1 MFGQAPRGGLTTVVY
16 PQQSTTVMGPSEKRR
31 NFLTLPV
38 FEFWKFPTHTKRVP
52 CVCQLTASPLRC
64 PSVFPSA
71 PDMWSKAAV
80 GKMGIYGCFRAIS
93 CCPAGNGSMF
103 PPIRAN
109 AAPGVRMPYAA
120 SAVPTG
126 LGPPVRQRKK
136 LCVAPER
143 SRSTGID
150 CTRRAKPPSPSP
162 SITRR

>member
-1 MFGQAPRGGLTTVVY
+1 MFRQAPRGSL
-16 PQQSTTVMGPSEKRR
+16 GPSLTHSNPQPSWGRQRKGGTSSRCRCSNFGNSQRIRR
-31 NFLTLPV
+31 GL
-38 FEFWKFPTHTKRVP
+38 P
-52 CVCQLTASPLRC
+52 CVCQLTTSLSPC
-64 PSVFPSA
+64 PSVSPLA
-71 PDMWSKAAV
+71 PDMSSKAAV
-80 GKMGIYGCFRAIS
+80 EKMGIYRCFRAIS

>member
-1 MFGQAPRGGLTTVVY
+1 MFGQAPRGSPGAVAY
-16 PQQSTTVMGPSEKRR
+16 PQQSTAGHGAVREKREHHHVAGVR
-31 NFLTLPV
+31 NL
-38 FEFWKFPTHTKRVP
+38 EIPTHTKRVP
-52 CVCQLTASPLRC
+52 CVCQLIASLPPCRGVC
-64 PSVFPSA
+64 PSA
-71 PDMWSKAAV
+71 PDMSSKAAV

-109 AAPGVRMPYAA
+109 AAPGVRMPHAA